1 MARKFTMDPTS
12 IHGGMW
18 HDGKV
23 SLQTAPAAPAAAT
36 SKTALRSRIAVID
49 VMRGLVMLIMLFDH
63 VRETIYLHMQVSDP
77 MDVAATAPDLFFT
90 RLAAHFCAPMFVFL
104 TGLSAWL
111 YANPAA
117 GPRSATGF
125 LVKRGMLL
133 VFLELVF
140 VNFAWAGQF
149 PPPVLYLQVIWVI
162 GLAMIILALVHRLP
176 LKWLGAVGLAIVFG
190 HNALTFLSFEPGTI
204 AYALWTV
211 LLHRGYLVAEGAI
224 KLKVT
229 YPLLPWVGV
238 ILIGY
243 VSGPLYAA
251 AMAPARRQW
260 LLRVLGLSALALL
273 AVLRGFN
280 IYGENLPWV
289 HGETAVQTVMSFV
302 NFTKYPPSLDFLL
315 LTLGVGMLALAQF
328 ETIENWFTRACATFG
343 GAPMFYYLLH
353 LYLLLALQHILV
365 AVWGAN
371 HGVRFGVD
379 HVWPIWLLAL
389 ALMPVLYF
397 PCRAFA
403 RFKRS
408 SNQAWVRYF

>member
-1 MARKFTMDPTS
+1 MDHTS
-12 IHGGMW
+12 IYSSATWTG
-18 HDGKV
+18 
-23 SLQTAPAAPAAAT
+23 ANPAGTQAGAAQAIR
-36 SKTALRSRIAVID
+36 ARIAVID
-49 VMRGLVMLIMLFDH
+49 VMRGLIMLIMLFDH

-77 MDVAATAPDLFFT
+77 MDVASTAPELFFT
-90 RLAAHFCAPMFVFL
+90 RVAAHFCAPMFVFL

-111 YANPAA
+111 YAHPAA

-125 LVKRGMLL
+125 LVKRGLLL

-140 VNFAWAGQF
+140 VNFAWAGRF
-149 PPPVLYLQVIWVI
+149 PPAVLYLQVIWVI

-176 LKWLGAVGLAIVFG
+176 LKLLGAAGLAIVFG
-190 HNALTFLSFEPGTI
+190 HNALTWMSFEPGTV
-204 AYALWTV
+204 AYSLWTV
-211 LLHRGYLVAEGAI
+211 LLHRGFLVADGAV

-238 ILIGY
+238 ILVGY
-243 VSGPLYAA
+243 VAGPLYAA
-251 AMAPARRQW
+251 AMAPERRQR
-260 LLRVLGLSALALL
+260 LLRMLGCASLALL
-273 AVLRGFN
+273 VVLRGFN

-289 HGETAVQTVMSFV
+289 HGETAIQTVMSFV

-315 LTLGVGMLALAQF
+315 LTLGVGMLGLSWL
-328 ETIENWFTRACATFG
+328 EPVENWFTRACATFG

-353 LYLLLALQHILV
+353 LYLLLGLQHLLV
-365 AVWGAN
+365 ALFGAN

-379 HVWPIWLLAL
+379 HVWPVWLLAL